1 MEFNRMR
8 HLLSCTR
15 RAVDDFNMIEEGDRI
30 CVGLSGGKDSV
41 ALLYALVN
49 LKMFYPKKF
58 ELSAVSISMGFEN
71 MDFSPIERLCA
82 ELGVP
87 YMVKQTQLAHIIF
100 DVRKE
105 SNPCSLCAK
114 MRRGLL
120 HDAAKEMGCNKVAL
134 GHHFDDLV
142 ETFMLNLFN
151 EGRLGGFYPVTY
163 MSRKDITV
171 IRPLIYAYEKDIRYF
186 VSGNDVPIVKNP
198 CPEDGH
204 TEREKMKQFIASL
217 ERENKGLK
225 HRIFLAMK
233 KDGLLV
239 QKEYFD

>member
-58 ELSAVSISMGFEN
+58 ELSAVSISMGFED

-163 MSRKDITV
+163 MSRKNITV